1 MGSNEQ
7 PPTDLWLQR
16 SRLSGIIITAFTYGI
31 YFILSIN
38 ACVALRRNHARTPES
53 DKPGK
58 RRSRFLL
65 VYVIVTFL
73 LSSIA
78 IGANARYTED
88 IWINYGALGKPS
100 PEYMIVNEFEFWYN
114 RLATVSSFV
123 QIWIMDFLVLYR
135 CCVIWNFSIWVGSF
149 MGIILATIIGFT
161 ISVMISIHESKVFV
175 SFQSQL
181 GFLIVSCI
189 YNITFTSLVV
199 YRLMSIRKQ
208 VTSIM
213 GEDYASMYSKLTV
226 ILVESAALYF
236 VVEAIFLVSFAL
248 RSNVQNLVFMQY
260 PNIQGISL
268 LLIIVRVAQGKDNY
282 DGQRLRVATDVE
294 SSRLE
299 FTSCPPAESLVL
311 ATTPGAA
318 MALET
323 FSVPH
328 IPCPSPELFIR
339 GSGKDRS

>member
-1 MGSNEQ
+1 
-7 PPTDLWLQR
+7 
-16 SRLSGIIITAFTYGI
+16 
-31 YFILSIN
+31 
-38 ACVALRRNHARTPES
+38 
-53 DKPGK
+53 
-58 RRSRFLL
+58 
-65 VYVIVTFL
+65 
-73 LSSIA
+73 
-78 IGANARYTED
+78 
-88 IWINYGALGKPS
+88 
-100 PEYMIVNEFEFWYN
+100 
-114 RLATVSSFV
+114 
-123 QIWIMDFLVLYR
+123 
-135 CCVIWNFSIWVGSF
+135 
-149 MGIILATIIGFT
+149 
-161 ISVMISIHESKVFV
+161 MISIHESKVFV
-175 SFQSQL
+175 SLQSQL

-248 RSNVQNLVFMQY
+248 KSNVQNLVFMQY
-260 PNIQGISL
+260 PNVQGISL

-282 DGQRLRVATDVE
+282 GQPNRRLRVATDVE

-311 ATTPGAA
+311 ATTTTPGAA

-328 IPCPSPELFIR
+328 IPSTSCSSPDLFVR
-339 GSGKDRS
+339 SSGKG